1 VLSEVE
7 GSHGGFEGRRKVG
20 HRFIVADK
28 TATADVVYLAA
39 RQWLRQS
46 LESWRTYYHDGDE
59 ADPMVRAGQVL
70 YHVGHI
76 ALAVNIRVL
85 FTAAGSESRD
95 GQAP

>member
-1 VLSEVE
+1 MAALRADARWVIW
-7 GSHGGFEGRRKVG
+7 
-20 HRFIVADK
+20 FIEADSP
-28 TATADVVYLAA
+28 ATADVVYPTA

-46 LESWRTYYHDGDE
+46 LESWRTHYHDGDE

-95 GQAP
+95 GQAPQTW